1 MADLAWQGQPEPA
14 SLRRALRHALRQRA
28 PELRV
33 VAEDVLAEVST
44 MDLLAVGDEG
54 ELVSIRIAPD
64 ERDGADSRLL
74 TSGLADLTWLR
85 PRAADLIK
93 LAPGLGL
100 EPDAEPRAILVA
112 THFGAEVV
120 AAAENLPGRVVELMR
135 WRGLRQQGQLVLL
148 LEPEKPPLADVR
160 MSETE
165 HRRSPASRHVEGG
178 PAAARR
184 AAAHPS
190 RATRPAPGRAA
201 APPGQ
206 RTPLIDPPSA
216 STFRTGLTD
225 EDLQLEPRA
234 AEI

>member
-1 MADLAWQGQPEPA
+1 MAELAWQGRPEPA

-44 MDLLAVGDEG
+44 MDLLAVGDQG

-85 PRAADLIK
+85 PRAVDLIK

-112 THFGAEVV
+112 RHFGTEVV
-120 AAAENLPGRVVELMR
+120 AAAENLPGRVVELLR

-148 LEPEKPPLADVR
+148 LEPEKPPLAEVHA
-160 MSETE
+160 SEAVT
-165 HRRSPASRHVEGG
+165 RLPPSD
-178 PAAARR
+178 RR
-184 AAAHPS
+184 AAPPRPPSHAARPTPGPGPSPSAHP
-190 RATRPAPGRAA
+190 P
-201 APPGQ
+201 
-206 RTPLIDPPSA
+206 PLIDPPSA

-225 EDLQLEPRA
+225 ADLQLEPRT